1 MEINIAFR
9 NVTDVADV
17 PSALLALAG
26 AAPARSTAEPRRPTR
41 RQSSRPSTLL
51 LTSQE
56 IDALQQVRDGQ
67 DRDLTSAAS
76 ACSTD
81 NPTDTPTR
89 HLRGVWRPQS
99 AEAARPKIKP
109 QPFSAFQRPPRQRQG
124 STVSPRPYRR
134 RVDQVGAADVLTKAT
149 PTSMAAAPRPAPSV
163 AGNQP
168 ASSSM
173 RSTSARRSRS
183 RTPARSPARP
193 RRTAPPT
200 TTRRSTPPATR
211 RTSSPAARRTSPTST
226 RRTSSPVAISRRATA
241 SSRQPR
247 PTTPDSRGTSPQ
259 QRPRVLLIPK
269 RRRDDSRL
277 EPELPE
283 LPDLRDLRDPR
294 RQDDRR
300 DVARRGSQR
309 SSRRQ
314 PAPPRD
320 LSYYLID
327 WAAIEIPNFPI
338 RNSMKQYITALA
350 AHSDFKI
357 TGGVLLERDVT
368 WDRGGEP
375 NNETMHRY
383 YYLSS
388 TDIMTRSAP
397 LPTEENRLM
406 FWTHACDVGSLAAM
420 LKERDM
426 KPMNAHGVAAFGCN
440 IFYAMGHEIFGTDI
454 DEYSVAR
461 CLYNAW
467 RSSKNKAGL
476 LVGGKAWGTLQR
488 VTGGSWVTAKQ
499 ATEQDDVLKDANSKA
514 FCISRNKYHFGC
526 LAFDSMAT
534 PPSTAAPL
542 IQEFCRKSGLSSP
555 QRLALL

>member
-1 MEINIAFR
+1 
-9 NVTDVADV
+9 
-17 PSALLALAG
+17 
-26 AAPARSTAEPRRPTR
+26 
-41 RQSSRPSTLL
+41 
-51 LTSQE
+51 
-56 IDALQQVRDGQ
+56 
-67 DRDLTSAAS
+67 
-76 ACSTD
+76 
-81 NPTDTPTR
+81 
-89 HLRGVWRPQS
+89 
-99 AEAARPKIKP
+99 
-109 QPFSAFQRPPRQRQG
+109 
-124 STVSPRPYRR
+124 
-134 RVDQVGAADVLTKAT
+134 
-149 PTSMAAAPRPAPSV
+149 
-163 AGNQP
+163 
-168 ASSSM
+168 
-173 RSTSARRSRS
+173 
-183 RTPARSPARP
+183 
-193 RRTAPPT
+193 
-200 TTRRSTPPATR
+200 
-211 RTSSPAARRTSPTST
+211 
-226 RRTSSPVAISRRATA
+226 
-241 SSRQPR
+241 
-247 PTTPDSRGTSPQ
+247 
-259 QRPRVLLIPK
+259 
-269 RRRDDSRL
+269 
-277 EPELPE
+277 
-283 LPDLRDLRDPR
+283 
-294 RQDDRR
+294 
-300 DVARRGSQR
+300 
-309 SSRRQ
+309 
-314 PAPPRD
+314 
-320 LSYYLID
+320 
-327 WAAIEIPNFPI
+327 
-338 RNSMKQYITALA
+338 MKQYITALA

-357 TGGVLLERDVT
+357 TGGVLLEHDVT

-397 LPTEENRLM
+397 LPTKENRLM

-440 IFYAMGHEIFGTDI
+440 IFYAVGHEIFGTDI

-467 RSSKNKAGL
+467 RSAKNKAGL